1 MSNLVHSIQDRL
13 RQIAR
18 RTATDYQMVLI
29 RYFQE
34 RFLFRLSISQHN
46 QSFCLKGG
54 ALLYA
59 WNKESSRLTLDL
71 DLEARGL
78 RPDQKAFESIFYQIC
93 ELACQEDCVVFDTAS
108 MTIEDI
114 KENDKYAG
122 LRVKVIARLGNIRQ
136 NLQIDIG
143 FGDVIT
149 PAPLEMQYPVLLE
162 MPPPCLMAYSIE
174 TVMAEKFEAM
184 ISLAELNSRMKDFYD
199 LHRLLLSEDY
209 DRNLLYQAISNTFR
223 NRNTIF
229 QPDPPLFQPS
239 FVADSNRLRM
249 WEAFLK
255 RMKLDKNLDFRQVHE
270 VITQRLQP
278 VYEQLR

>member
-78 RPDQKAFESIFYQIC
+78 RPDQKAFESIFRQIC
-93 ELACQEDCVVFDTAS
+93 ELVCQEDCVIFDSTS

-122 LRVKVIARLGNIRQ
+122 LRIKVIARLGNIRQ
-136 NLQIDIG
+136 NLQVDIG

-149 PAPLEMQYPVLLE
+149 PAPVEMQYPVLLE

-209 DRNLLYQAISNTFR
+209 DKTLLYQAISNTFR

-229 QPDPPLFQPS
+229 QPEPPLFQPV
-239 FVADSNRLRM
+239 FAADPNRLRM